1 MGSKRGVA
9 VCYLLGVLLAT
20 GCSEGP
26 SPTTPESVIHAEK
39 EVPPARVSLGPATS
53 SLAQDFI
60 YARILCFG
68 DSLTYGTTLRA
79 AGMTHPMLVPVEGYV
94 FKLGR
99 LIGANYEN
107 ARFELINSGVG
118 AEGTSEG
125 RLRLATDIR
134 RLQPDLVLLLQ
145 GAVDAGS
152 VPPRF
157 GATRRN
163 LQAMMNDVSSQGID
177 LIIGT
182 VPPFHSDGFRATG
195 IDNVPVLNEIIR
207 EEAARL
213 GVPVADH
220 ERAFGDDPG
229 LQGPDGVHPN
239 DNGYEVM
246 AATWFET
253 LQELVERSGT

>member
-1 MGSKRGVA
+1 
-9 VCYLLGVLLAT
+9 
-20 GCSEGP
+20 
-26 SPTTPESVIHAEK
+26 VIHRETEGA
-39 EVPPARVSLGPATS
+39 PASVSSVSGGPAAS
-53 SLAQDFI
+53 SLAQQFT

-79 AGMTHPMLVPVEGYV
+79 PGTIHPALVPVEGYV
-94 FKLGR
+94 PKLGR
-99 LIGANYEN
+99 LIEVNYED
-107 ARFELINSGVG
+107 AQFELINSGVG

-125 RLRLATDIR
+125 RLRLAAEIR
-134 RLQPDLVLLLQ
+134 RSRPELVLLLQ
-145 GAVDAGS
+145 GTVDAGS
-152 VPPRF
+152 VPPSF

-163 LQAMMNDVSSQGID
+163 LRAMMNDVLSQGID
-177 LIIGT
+177 LIVGT
-182 VPPFHSDGFRATG
+182 VPPFHPDGFRATG

-213 GVPVADH
+213 GVSVADH

>member
-1 MGSKRGVA
+1 MRSYLACA
-9 VCYLLGVLLAT
+9 VCFSLGVLLAT

-26 SPTTPESVIHAEK
+26 SLTTPESVIHAET
-39 EVPPARVSLGPATS
+39 EGPPASVSLGPAAS
-53 SLAQDFI
+53 SLAQHFI

-68 DSLTYGTTLRA
+68 DSLTYGTTLQA
-79 AGMTHPMLVPVEGYV
+79 LGMIHPTLVPVEGYV
-94 FKLGR
+94 PKLGR
-99 LIGANYEN
+99 LIEVNYED
-107 ARFELINSGVG
+107 AHFELINSGVG

-125 RLRLATDIR
+125 RLRLATEIR
-134 RLQPDLVLLLQ
+134 RLRPELVLLLQ
-145 GAVDAGS
+145 GTVDAGS
-152 VPPRF
+152 VPPSF
-157 GATRRN
+157 GVTRRN
-163 LQAMMNDVSSQGID
+163 LQAMMNDVLSQGID

-182 VPPFHSDGFRATG
+182 VPPFHPDGFRATG

-246 AATWFET
+246 AATWLKT
-253 LQELVERSGT
+253 LQGLVERSGT